1 LDIILKYFIAIIL
14 GSALNFLSLEVAAQI
29 YQYTNEQGRKIYVD
43 RLSQVPPRYR
53 KQLQTRQVVELQN
66 NRQQQREYDLQNSN
80 FAKSIT
86 TRNKLAEL
94 SELKEQ
100 LKTPVN
106 IYANRVIVPVS
117 VKHNGK
123 TQSLNLLLDT
133 GASLTVFHLGSI
145 ANFDQQQAKVSYAQ
159 VAGGG
164 LIKTWQLSL
173 QQITYGPYKSKSK
186 TVMIIEHKGS
196 ANYDGLLGMDLLAA
210 AEYKID
216 FQQQHIIWNQA
227 AYLQVEEQINSL
239 NLLLQ

>member
-1 LDIILKYFIAIIL
+1 MWNYFNAIIL
-14 GSALNFLSLEVAAQI
+14 GSAFSVLSLPAAAEI

-43 RLSQVPPRYR
+43 RLSQVPARYR
-53 KQLQTRQVVELQN
+53 KQLKIRKVVELN
-66 NRQQQREYDLQNSN
+66 NSQQQQREYDLQNSN

-86 TRNKLAEL
+86 TRNKIAEL
-94 SELKEQ
+94 SELKTR
-100 LKTPVN
+100 LKTQVG
-106 IYANRVIVPVS
+106 IYANQVIVPVL
-117 VKHNGK
+117 VKYKGK

-145 ANFDQQQAKVSYAQ
+145 ANFDQKQAPVSYAQ

-173 QQITYGPYKSKSK
+173 QQITYGPYHSKAK
-186 TVMIIEHKGS
+186 PVMIIEHKGN

-210 AEYKID
+210 TEYKID
-216 FQQQHIIWNQA
+216 FQEKYIIWNQD
-227 AYLQVEEQINSL
+227 AYLQVEQQINSL